1 MAPQEVLPDQ
11 LEDLEVLDAPDSV
24 EDEDV
29 SFESLYAFLLS
40 NDDIIITIDEEAE
53 EAVRR
58 GLSIVK
64 LNHVKKMRAAGERIE
79 EKILKF
85 QVVERI
91 TNTLPGE
98 ANKIRLQIW
107 LAKKSGVRVHR
118 MVVSEKGL

>member
-98 ANKIRLQIW
+98 PNKIRLQIW